1 VLTLSKELN
10 LLNKKVLSQIQDVAG
25 SGNMSPAE
33 IAEWLDTHSEDIEH
47 LVALKMFEYLDEA
60 KGEVLKD
67 HYENLDAFRGRLF
80 TTWESP
86 LKRLD
91 ALIYGCTEISN
102 EVNSEYRTGSGER
115 SAKLNITTRLHARAV
130 QVSCEIS
137 HLLKGGFAD
146 GAMARWRTLHETTS
160 ILIFIAEGDEDLA
173 KRFTDFQSIQRRKAA
188 NRYNKYSEEL
198 GFTSFSPEDLSRFDL
213 ERNDIVGKYE
223 AGFGNELGWAA
234 KALGK
239 EPSARTKV
247 RFSDIEEFVEL
258 DFLRPHYG
266 FANQYI
272 HAGID
277 SIGFKLG
284 TSLSNKD
291 LLLCGPSNEG
301 LLEPI
306 QCTSLSLIQATQA
319 IISVSPNDQRLLY
332 SSVLWLWHEKL
343 KEEVVAAS
351 DALMKKGEADNFE

>member
-1 VLTLSKELN
+1 M
-10 LLNKKVLSQIQDVAG
+10 LNKKVFSRIQDA
-25 SGNMSPAE
+25 
-33 IAEWLDTHSEDIEH
+33 AEWFDTHSEDIEYF
-47 LVALKMFEYLDEA
+47 VALKMFEYLDKV
-60 KGEVLKD
+60 KGKVLKKR
-67 HYENLDAFRGRLF
+67 YGNLDAFRKRLF
-80 TTWESP
+80 ATWEP
-86 LKRLD
+86 PIKRLD
-91 ALIYGCTEISN
+91 ALIYGCTEISD
-102 EVNSEYRTGSGER
+102 EVNSEYRTNPSIR
-115 SAKLNITTRLHARAV
+115 SEKLNIATRLHARAI

-146 GAMARWRTLHETTS
+146 GAMARWRTLHETTA

-173 KRFTDFQSIQRRKAA
+173 IRFTDFQSVQRRKAA

-198 GFTSFSPEDLSRFDL
+198 GFTSLSPEDLGRFDL

-239 EPSARTKV
+239 EPGARTKV
-247 RFSDIEEFVEL
+247 RFSDIEEFVGL
-258 DFLRPHYG
+258 DFLRPLYG

-319 IISVSPNDQRLLY
+319 IISVSPDDHRLLY
-332 SSVLWLWHEKL
+332 SAVLWLWHEKL
-343 KEEVVAAS
+343 KEEVAAAS
-351 DALMKKGEADNFE
+351 DALRKKGETDSFE

>member
-1 VLTLSKELN
+1 MI
-10 LLNKKVLSQIQDVAG
+10 NKKVLSLKKDVTD

-33 IAEWLDTHSEDIEH
+33 VTELIDTHSEDIEH
-47 LVALKMFEYLDEA
+47 FAALKMFEYLDEA
-60 KGEVLKD
+60 KGEVLKE
-67 HYENLDAFRGRLF
+67 HYENLEAFRERLF

-86 LKRLD
+86 IKRLD
-91 ALIYGCTEISN
+91 ALIYGCTEISD
-102 EVNSEYRTGSGER
+102 EVNSEYRTSPDIR
-115 SAKLNITTRLHARAV
+115 SAKLNIATRLHARAV

-146 GAMARWRTLHETTS
+146 GAMARWRTLHETTA

-173 KRFTDFQSIQRRKAA
+173 IRFTDFQSVHRRKAA

-198 GFTSFSPEDLSRFDL
+198 GFTSFSSEDLSRFDL
-213 ERNDIVGKYE
+213 ERNNIVGKYE
-223 AGFGNELGWAA
+223 AGFGNEFGWAA

-239 EPSARTKV
+239 EPGART
-247 RFSDIEEFVEL
+247 RIHFSDIEEFVEL

-319 IISVSPNDQRLLY
+319 IIAVSPGDQRLLY
-332 SSVLWLWHEKL
+332 SAALWLWHEKL

-351 DALMKKGEADNFE
+351 DALKKKGEADIFE

>member
-1 VLTLSKELN
+1 MI
-10 LLNKKVLSQIQDVAG
+10 NKKVLSLIKDVTD
-25 SGNMSPAE
+25 SGNISAAE
-33 IAEWLDTHSEDIEH
+33 MAEWIDTHFEDIEYF
-47 LVALKMFEYLDEA
+47 VALKMFEYLDEA
-60 KGEVLKD
+60 KGEVLKE
-67 HYENLDAFRGRLF
+67 HYENLDAFRKRLF
-80 TTWESP
+80 ATWESP

-91 ALIYGCTEISN
+91 ALIYGCTEISD
-102 EVNSEYRTGSGER
+102 EVNSEYRTNPGIR
-115 SAKLNITTRLHARAV
+115 SARLNIATRLHARAV

-146 GAMARWRTLHETTS
+146 GAMARWRTLHETTA

-173 KRFTDFQSIQRRKAA
+173 KRFTDFQSIQRKKAA
-188 NRYNKYSEEL
+188 NRYNKYSGEL
-198 GFTSFSPEDLSRFDL
+198 GFTSFSSEDLSRFDL
-213 ERNDIVGKYE
+213 EREGIVGKYE
-223 AGFGNELGWAA
+223 AGFGNDFGWAA

-319 IISVSPNDQRLLY
+319 IISVSPDDQRLLY
-332 SSVLWLWHEKL
+332 SAVLWLWHERL

-351 DALMKKGEADNFE
+351 DALMKKGKAYSCE

>member
-1 VLTLSKELN
+1 MI
-10 LLNKKVLSQIQDVAG
+10 NKKVLSLIKDVTD
-25 SGNMSPAE
+25 SGNMSSAGVT
-33 IAEWLDTHSEDIEH
+33 EWIDAHSEDIEH
-47 LVALKMFEYLDEA
+47 FFSLKMFEYLDEA
-60 KGEVLKD
+60 KEEVLKE
-67 HYENLDAFRGRLF
+67 HYENLDAFRERLF

-86 LKRLD
+86 IKRLD
-91 ALIYGCTEISN
+91 ALIYGCTEISD
-102 EVNSEYRTGSGER
+102 EVNSDYRTSPGIR
-115 SAKLNITTRLHARAV
+115 SAKLNIATRLHARAV

-146 GAMARWRTLHETTS
+146 GAMARWRTLHETTA

-173 KRFTDFQSIQRRKAA
+173 KRFTDFQSVQRRKAA

-213 ERNDIVGKYE
+213 ERNDIVDKYE

-239 EPSARTKV
+239 EPGART
-247 RFSDIEEFVEL
+247 RINFSDIEEFVEL

-319 IISVSPNDQRLLY
+319 IISVSPSDQRLFY
-332 SSVLWLWHEKL
+332 SAALWLWHEKL

-351 DALMKKGEADNFE
+351 DALMKKGKADSFE